1 LVIED
6 MFVWLREEENL
17 SKLRTASTLAF
28 IFIFVLY
35 FYGFRTG
42 FQLTIRDAL
51 DLVADLSIM
60 FVSAILVMYDFAQKG
75 FESAMKEDEEE
86 DSKVKEL
93 NKLIEEHKKAIAA
106 IDEDLVGERLV
117 AWNEKERQRAV
128 ERKKSEKVSQL
139 KSKMRRLRTKKQT
152 RRNERKQRRLQ
163 KKIDYFS
170 NPDTQVKAKYEHV
183 EYEHLVRR
191 HKSKLRE
198 KKVKV
203 DYSPV
208 HDTVSSQSGVVIF
221 MLFVTTFLRMAVE
234 PTTENMN
241 QLLAFLGILIPFLV
255 MRSIW
260 SYKDGLT
267 NTKEKLPSS
276 IRQKIKII
284 EWCQKEKPLEN

>member
-1 LVIED
+1 
-6 MFVWLREEENL
+6 MFAWLRKEENL
-17 SKLRTASTLAF
+17 SKLRTASTLTF

-42 FQLTIRDAL
+42 FQLTLRDVV
-51 DLVADLSIM
+51 DLVADLMIM
-60 FVSAILVMYDFAQKG
+60 FVAAVLVMYDFAQKG
-75 FESAMKEDEEE
+75 FEAAMKENGEE
-86 DSKVKEL
+86 DRKAKEL
-93 NKLIEEHKKAIAA
+93 NKLIEEHKEAIAT
-106 IDEDLVGERLV
+106 IDEDLVSERLV
-117 AWNEKERQRAV
+117 AWNEKERQRAM

-152 RRNERKQRRLQ
+152 RRNKRKLRRLQ
-163 KKIDYFS
+163 NKIDYFS

-183 EYEHLVRR
+183 EYAHLIRR

-198 KKVKV
+198 KEVKV

-234 PTTENMN
+234 PTTENVSRLM
-241 QLLAFLGILIPFLV
+241 AFLGILIPFLV
-255 MRSIW
+255 IRSIW

-276 IRQKIKII
+276 IRKKIKII